1 MTVHADSSRCGNSR
15 TDRGAETQ
23 LGRETEERNLHGPS
37 QPAHLDTSTSL
48 YTAEPHG
55 WDMAWTE
62 RVGLG
67 LAPV

>member
-1 MTVHADSSRCGNSR
+1 MTVHADRSRRGNSR
-15 TDRGAETQ
+15 IDRAAETQ
-23 LGRETEERNLHGPS
+23 LGRERNLHGPS
-37 QPAHLDTSTSL
+37 QPGHLDTSTSL

-55 WDMAWTE
+55 WDGAWTE